1 MNEPSNGRNFLN
13 RRTGCSRL
21 LNELYEG
28 NGVKRVMM
36 KKKATALILGLSL
49 VPMAASFSMSA
60 SAASAIQVEYNQ
72 TKIVFPDQKP
82 ILQKNRTLVPIRPIA
97 ESLGFE
103 VDWNEANRTV
113 IIKKGSDQV
122 RLVVSQKLARKNG
135 ETIQLDVPTQI
146 VNRRT
151 MVPLR
156 FIAEALQYDVN
167 WDQEA
172 QTVLIADAS
181 SAATPPENMA
191 ATAQTTQPEQPGAAI
206 EQPKEEVMFIDP
218 EEITANSANLMGL
231 GIYIIKGKAEPGL
244 EMSVQLADKTYDV
257 KVASDGTYKFELMD
271 KIFADE
277 YTLTVSNGDQEQII
291 EGEFTKRN

>member
-1 MNEPSNGRNFLN
+1 
-13 RRTGCSRL
+13 
-21 LNELYEG
+21 
-28 NGVKRVMM
+28 MM
-36 KKKATALILGLSL
+36 KRKATALILGLSL
-49 VPMAASFSMSA
+49 VPMATVFSMSA

-72 TKIVFPDQKP
+72 SNIVFPDQKP

-103 VDWNEANRTV
+103 VDWNEVNRTV

-146 VNRRT
+146 VNKRT
-151 MVPLR
+151 MVPVR

-172 QTVLIADAS
+172 QTVLIADPAS
-181 SAATPPENMA
+181 AGTPSENKT
-191 ATAQTTQPEQPGAAI
+191 ATAQTTQPEQPEAEI
-206 EQPKEEVMFIDP
+206 KQQKEEVTFIDP

-244 EMSVQLADKTYDV
+244 EISVQLADKTYDV
-257 KVASDGTYKFELMD
+257 EVASDGSYKFELMD
-271 KIFADE
+271 KIFADG
-277 YTLTVSNGDQEQII
+277 YTLTVSDGDQEQII